1 MEIADIFVI
10 NKSDR
15 KGVDD
20 TRRDLEQMLQL
31 SSLDQWE
38 PPIVMTVGTN
48 GEGAEQL
55 WSAILEH
62 RSYLEE
68 SGELLTRRRN
78 RIKAEVSEI
87 LKRSLE
93 AQVQTV
99 LEGPQQAELQEKL
112 DRGEIDPYTAAAEA
126 MRSVPLDPALPSSPS
141 LPTPVQCTRGPRQS
155 YVGIDLTSSNKKP
168 SGAAVLGA
176 DGSLEWLGY
185 LDTDADIL
193 GCATSRRPCLVAI
206 DAPLSLP
213 KGMDCLEEDHA
224 CESEWPFHGRQCE
237 RELLARG
244 ISLYITNK
252 RSIIKQM
259 TYRAI
264 ALAEELRNRGLA
276 VVEVYPYASKVG
288 LFGRMEHKKTTRKG
302 REDLTRRMRRL
313 VPCLDAHPNALAHDL
328 GDAVVAAY
336 TGYLRG
342 LGLAEA
348 VGHEEEGQIVVP
360 GPSLS

>member
-1 MEIADIFVI
+1 MQDHVTDEGIYIRSMATRGHLGGLSLATPQAVRVLDALEWPWILVETVGVGQVEVDIAGAADTTVVVVNPGWGDAVQANKAGLMEIADIFVI

-112 DRGEIDPYTAAAEA
+112 DRGEIDPYAAAE
-126 MRSVPLDPALPSSPS
+126 R
-141 LPTPVQCTRGPRQS
+141 
-155 YVGIDLTSSNKKP
+155 
-168 SGAAVLGA
+168 
-176 DGSLEWLGY
+176 
-185 LDTDADIL
+185 
-193 GCATSRRPCLVAI
+193 
-206 DAPLSLP
+206 
-213 KGMDCLEEDHA
+213 
-224 CESEWPFHGRQCE
+224 
-237 RELLARG
+237 LLQ
-244 ISLYITNK
+244 T
-252 RSIIKQM
+252 
-259 TYRAI
+259 
-264 ALAEELRNRGLA
+264 
-276 VVEVYPYASKVG
+276 
-288 LFGRMEHKKTTRKG
+288 HKK
-302 REDLTRRMRRL
+302 
-313 VPCLDAHPNALAHDL
+313 H
-328 GDAVVAAY
+328 
-336 TGYLRG
+336 
-342 LGLAEA
+342 
-348 VGHEEEGQIVVP
+348 
-360 GPSLS
+360 